1 MASNKNDTY
10 DSVSLTAHK
19 RLGGSHEL
27 FASYARALARSTA
40 VLDFSL
46 VNPLFAQQAGGP
58 LNWDAPNRFISWGFL
73 PITHKLDFAYSLD
86 YRTGFPFSV
95 VNNSQQLVGSPNQR
109 RFPDYFVLNTHL
121 EHRFRLR
128 GYEFALRLGFNN
140 VTGRHNPGLVNNNV
154 DSPEFLRFAALQHR
168 ALAGRI
174 RFLGKSK

>member
-1 MASNKNDTY
+1 CAMKKMHNLICCLSVERNFNTLYFRLNVLEKLSRHGFSFVNQGVPPQTTGIYVLASNKNDTY

-95 VNNSQQLVGSPNQR
+95 VNNSQQLVGSP
-109 RFPDYFVLNTHL
+109 
-121 EHRFRLR
+121 
-128 GYEFALRLGFNN
+128 
-140 VTGRHNPGLVNNNV
+140 
-154 DSPEFLRFAALQHR
+154 
-168 ALAGRI
+168 
-174 RFLGKSK
+174 